1 MDNPHPYNHHHHQ
14 LRDEMISNICGYCI
28 VLKVFHPPYLF
39 LLHQIE
45 SQVWEKKEQKEM
57 FNAFETTK
65 H

>member
-28 VLKVFHPPYLF
+28 VLKYFILHIWF